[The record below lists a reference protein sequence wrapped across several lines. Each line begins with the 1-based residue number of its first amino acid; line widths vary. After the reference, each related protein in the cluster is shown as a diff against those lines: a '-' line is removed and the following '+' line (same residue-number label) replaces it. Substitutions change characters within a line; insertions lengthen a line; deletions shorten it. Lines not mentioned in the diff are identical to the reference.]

1 MITIQKG
8 FLFGLLVLA
17 AVSCTRQAESKFDR
31 IAYANEI
38 NQWHSE
44 RIDELKSEKG
54 WLNLAG
60 LYWLKEGINT
70 FGSDESND
78 IVFPAG
84 KIDGRAGYFLG
95 KNGVVEIH
103 ALADAKILVDSS
115 VVKDKIIF
123 HPDSTKNAQLTHG
136 SLRWFIIRRDDRVG
150 IRLRDMESK
159 TVAEFSGIN
168 RYEVDPAW
176 RIEANAEIPETT
188 KRISITNVL
197 GQTTDQISPATIIF
211 NVNSQ
216 TYRLDALDEGTGEWF
231 IIFGDSTNT
240 KETYPAGRYL
250 YVKLPDAAGNTIIDF
265 NKSYNPPCAFTPYA
279 TCPLPPAQNVLPL
292 SVRAGEK
299 LFKGYSH

>member
-1 MITIQKG
+1 MSTILKG
-8 FLFGLLVLA
+8 FLFSLFVLA
-17 AVSCTRQAESKFDR
+17 TVSCTQPSENKVDR
-31 IAYANEI
+31 IAYAKEI
-38 NQWHSE
+38 DQWHTE
-44 RIDELKSEKG
+44 RIDEVKSDNG

-84 KIDGRAGYFLG
+84 KIDGRAGYFLV

-103 ALADAKILVDSS
+103 ALPDAKILIDSS
-115 VVKDKIIF
+115 VVSDKIIF
-123 HPDSTKNAQLTHG
+123 HPDSTTHAQLAHG
-136 SLRWFIIRRDDRVG
+136 SLRWFIIKRDDQVG

-159 TVAEFSGIN
+159 ALAEFTGID

-176 RIEANAEIPETT
+176 RIEAKAEIPETP

-197 GQTTDQISPATIIF
+197 GQTTDQISPGTIVF
-211 NVNSQ
+211 TVNDQ

-265 NKSYNPPCAFTPYA
+265 NKSYNPPCAFTPFA

-292 SVRAGEK
+292 SIRAGEK

>member
-1 MITIQKG
+1 MSTILKG
-8 FLFGLLVLA
+8 FLFSLFVLA
-17 AVSCTRQAESKFDR
+17 TVSCTQPSENKVDR

-84 KIDGRAGYFLG
+84 KIDGRAGYFLV

-103 ALADAKILVDSS
+103 TLANAKILVDSS

-123 HPDSTKNAQLTHG
+123 HPDSTRSAQLTHG
-136 SLRWFIIRRDDRVG
+136 SLRWFIIKRDDQVG

-176 RIEANAEIPETT
+176 RIEAKAEIPEAL

-197 GQTTDQISPATIIF
+197 GQTTDQISPATIVF

>member
-1 MITIQKG
+1 MSTILKG
-8 FLFGLLVLA
+8 FLFSLFVLA
-17 AVSCTRQAESKFDR
+17 TVSCTQPSENKVDR
-31 IAYANEI
+31 IAYAKEI
-38 NQWHSE
+38 DQWHTE
-44 RIDELKSEKG
+44 RIDEVKSDNG

-84 KIDGRAGYFLG
+84 KIDGRAGYFLV

-103 ALADAKILVDSS
+103 ALPDAKILIDSS
-115 VVKDKIIF
+115 VVSDKIIF
-123 HPDSTKNAQLTHG
+123 HPDSTTHAQLAHG
-136 SLRWFIIRRDDRVG
+136 SLRWFIIKRDDQVG

-159 TVAEFSGIN
+159 ALAEFTGID

-176 RIEANAEIPETT
+176 RIEAKAEIPETP

-197 GQTTDQISPATIIF
+197 GQTTDQLSPGTIVF

-265 NKSYNPPCAFTPYA
+265 NKSYNPPCAFTPFA

-292 SVRAGEK
+292 SIRAGEK